1 MSLPEKIEA
10 IDHAITVA
18 ELSTLLNLGKTAI
31 YDLVSRNAI
40 PHYKIA
46 GLRFDPQETADWL
59 RSRFIPGV
67 RHSRRKGQMDP
78 RL

>member
-1 MSLPEKIEA
+1 MSLPEKIET

-18 ELSTLLNLGKTAI
+18 ELATLLNLGKTAV
-31 YDLVSRNAI
+31 YDLVRRNAI
-40 PHYKIA
+40 PHYRVA

-67 RHSRRKGQMDP
+67 RISKKKK
-78 RL
+78 